1 MTTDERR
8 FDYDSIPVGHYDAV
22 LRTGRPSR
30 RLWHLSKFERVL
42 DSLESLETG
51 RDPRE
56 RSILDIGCF
65 AGSFLSMV
73 GEERFGRQIGVD
85 ILPEQV
91 AYANAHFGTDYR
103 KFIHIDTVAGL
114 GALEGSFDC
123 VTLIE
128 VIEHLNRVE
137 IAELLEQIA
146 GKVRKGGTLV
156 LTTPNYASA
165 WPAIEL
171 LLNRVS
177 DVSYEEQH
185 ITKLTYFGI
194 EKTLSE
200 IYPRFADEFSVSAKT
215 TTHFVTPFLAEISF
229 RGARALSRMVPYR
242 KWHLPFG
249 NLVLLV
255 LRRK

>member
-1 MTTDERR
+1 MTDERR
-8 FDYDSIPVGHYDAV
+8 FNYDSIPVGHYDAV
-22 LRTGRPSR
+22 LRSGRPAR

-42 DSLESLETG
+42 DCLESSGDSRT
-51 RDPRE
+51 

-73 GEERFGRQIGVD
+73 GEDRYGRQVGVD

-91 AYANAHFGTDYR
+91 AYANAHFGTPYR
-103 KFIHIDTVAGL
+103 NFVHIETVQDI
-114 GALEGSFDC
+114 GALEGGEFDC
-123 VTLIE
+123 ITLIE
-128 VIEHLNRVE
+128 VIEHLNKPE
-137 IAELLEQIA
+137 IADLFEQIA
-146 GKVRKGGTLV
+146 KKLRPGGTLV
-156 LTTPNYASA
+156 LTTPNYLSA

-171 LLNRVS
+171 VLNRVS

-194 EKTLSE
+194 EKSLAE
-200 IYPRFADEFSVSAKT
+200 IYPAFSSQFAVEAKT

-229 RGARALSRMVPYR
+229 TGARRLSRMVPHR

-249 NLVLLV
+249 SLVLLV